1 MTIFT
6 DFTSRRK
13 RMVETQIEARG
24 ISDQNVLNAMRKVE
38 RHLFLDEAL
47 WPDAYDDHPLPI
59 GEKQTISQPF
69 IVALMTESLRLTGS
83 ERVLEIGTGS
93 GYQTAI
99 LAELA
104 ERVFSIE
111 RIAVIAKRARR
122 ILDTMQYNN
131 IVVTIGDGTYG
142 WKEHAPY
149 DAIIVTAA
157 SPVPPKPLFEQ
168 LKENGR
174 LAIPVGDELSQ
185 DLIVYTKKKDGTI
198 VPENYGGCRFV
209 KLIGDHGW
217 KNS

>member
-1 MTIFT
+1 MTVFT
-6 DFTSRRK
+6 DFRARRK
-13 RMVETQIEARG
+13 RMVETQIQARG
-24 ISDQNVLNAMRKVE
+24 VSDQRVLKAMLTVQ
-38 RHLFLDEAL
+38 RHLFLDDAL
-47 WPDAYDDHPLPI
+47 WPEAYDDHPLPI

-69 IVALMTESLRLTGS
+69 IVALMTESLRLTGN

-104 ERVFSIE
+104 EQVFSVE
-111 RIAVIAKRARR
+111 RIAVIAKRARK
-122 ILDTMQYNN
+122 ILDTMHYNN

-157 SPVPPKPLFEQ
+157 SPAPPKPLFEQ

-174 LAIPVGDELSQ
+174 LAIPVGDELNQ
-185 DLIVYTKKKDGTI
+185 DLIVYTKKEDGTI
-198 VPENYGGCRFV
+198 VPVNYGSCRFV
-209 KLIGDHGW
+209 KLIGEHGW

>member
-1 MTIFT
+1 MTVFT
-6 DFTSRRK
+6 DFRARRK
-13 RMVETQIEARG
+13 RMVEAQIQARG
-24 ISDQNVLNAMRKVE
+24 VSDQRVLKAMLTVQ
-38 RHLFLDEAL
+38 RHLFLDDAL
-47 WPDAYDDHPLPI
+47 WPEAYDDHPLPI

-69 IVALMTESLRLTGS
+69 IVALMTESLRLTGN

-104 ERVFSIE
+104 EQVFSVE
-111 RIAVIAKRARR
+111 RIAVIAKRARK
-122 ILDTMQYNN
+122 ILDTMHYNN

-157 SPVPPKPLFEQ
+157 SPAPPKPLFEQ

-174 LAIPVGDELSQ
+174 LAIPVGDELNQ
-185 DLIVYTKKKDGTI
+185 DLIVYTKKEDGTI
-198 VPENYGGCRFV
+198 VPVNYGSCRFV
-209 KLIGDHGW
+209 KLIGEHGW